1 MVLVGATLFWQ
12 QASVVMHSG
21 NLLHAAV
28 HPTFPLTFPVVNST
42 ISRFID
48 CTSQSHT
55 SLHLFMLPS
64 QVRFVE
70 SVISSLHVP
79 VKLNLLYHK
88 PGQETFRRAFTDSKP
103 GRPILR
109 LSTSSQVL
117 QEFVHQQDHF
127 GGWLFV
133 WTARNLSTA
142 LLAKKKSCLPSSV
155 TAKYPLSIPWA
166 NGLCPVF
173 FQFIAEATLLHR
185 DLTNVN
191 PSWLL
196 NPWVSGFLTSMVQL

>member
-1 MVLVGATLFWQ
+1 
-12 QASVVMHSG
+12 MHSG

-70 SVISSLHVP
+70 SVVSSLHVP

-133 WTARNLSTA
+133 WTTRNLSTA
-142 LLAKKKSCLPSSV
+142 LLAKKS
-155 TAKYPLSIPWA
+155 
-166 NGLCPVF
+166 PVF
-173 FQFIAEATLLHR
+173 RLQSLQNIL
-185 DLTNVN
+185 
-191 PSWLL
+191 
-196 NPWVSGFLTSMVQL
+196 FLSPEQMDFAQSSSSSSQKQLSFTEI